1 MGFGGVPQDT
11 TLCNFI
17 HRGPNNGTLWA
28 GTDAYILLQNL
39 NQGGVGLATNGW
51 DFNGNYSRRL
61 GGLGTVNVAF
71 VGTLLNKLE
80 NPHFGVNCSGQY
92 GGVCGSPNPKWRH
105 VLRVGLTMP
114 NGLGISA
121 RWRHFS
127 GVDAVAGTA
136 AGPFE
141 ERLSAAEYYDLT
153 FTARLAQR
161 LNLRIGAN
169 NILDRE
175 PPLAG
180 ALASNGNTFPQVYD
194 ALGRYLF
201 AGFTVDF

>member
-1 MGFGGVPQDT
+1 
-11 TLCNFI
+11 
-17 HRGPNNGTLWA
+17 
-28 GTDAYILLQNL
+28 
-39 NQGGVGLATNGW
+39 
-51 DFNGNYSRRL
+51 
-61 GGLGTVNVAF
+61 
-71 VGTLLNKLE
+71 
-80 NPHFGVNCSGQY
+80 
-92 GGVCGSPNPKWRH
+92 
-105 VLRVGLTMP
+105 MP
-114 NGLGISA
+114 NGLGISG

-169 NILDRE
+169 NILDRQ
-175 PPLAG
+175 PPLSG
-180 ALASNGNTFPQVYD
+180 ALSANGNTFPQVYD